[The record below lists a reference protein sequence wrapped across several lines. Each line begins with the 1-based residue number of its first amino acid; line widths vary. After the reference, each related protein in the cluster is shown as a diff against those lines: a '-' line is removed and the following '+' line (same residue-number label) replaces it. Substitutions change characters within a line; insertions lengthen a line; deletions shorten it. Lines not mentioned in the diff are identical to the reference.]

1 MKKRTHKALSWLLTV
16 AIVLGMLPAMS
27 LTAAAVEE
35 EGITINASTGDS
47 SGSGWSYTKS
57 TGFLQL
63 NNYNGGPIE
72 ISGVEITL
80 FLTTGTENTIT
91 VNTTYNSYAAGIVC
105 DNNNGMTITGS
116 GKLTINATSSGE
128 GYTKAVLVNGDLTMQ
143 SGEIVINASS
153 EEGYVCGVD
162 AGAVSVKGDS
172 KLTVNTTTGTYY
184 AYAIDATSLLVES
197 GAQLDVNMTAENPPS
212 GFGGSGLH
220 TSGNITLYGTVN
232 VTANGSGISGI
243 VIRHTVADPAT
254 GCLDIRG
261 GTTIQNAACG
271 IYTDTA
277 VKDSLPY
284 DVYVRGGTL
293 NISSTR
299 SGSQGI
305 KCEENGVFVDSTTTI
320 RTDAE
325 CIVLPAGNTDGSVV
339 FPGQYPI
346 SLTSANNRPINL
358 GDDASSNTATRT
370 ISFNFGSGGSLTAV
384 SKSTNADYKTIPIG
398 GYVTF
403 GSNNWLMNGRLSTD
417 TSQISSNGRLILS
430 EDGTMKVAYSA
441 DDPRIDSMNIAV
453 NNFTHYKYYN
463 EVTATPDSAT
473 YTIQRVQLNETLS
486 NSAGG
491 GNFIEPWETHELM
504 VSVLPA
510 EGYSIP
516 YGSYPNVT
524 IAGQTAEYL
533 GRTSGGGYEYS
544 ITEEFGEYY
553 YKYVNLLM
561 DAPAA
566 GVTMEQYVTNNI
578 HIEGENSLP
587 YSNLEITEADCY
599 DVTPDSEDLWT
610 NLKSTDVFK
619 EGHYYNFYMTL
630 EMKDSKDCAIWN
642 SGGSVA
648 QVNGEDI
655 TTPAAVVD
663 ASACYEYVGMTDKHN
678 GYIYV
683 APIFQATA
691 APDGITVYCNAGADH
706 LEGPGWTWSKAVN
719 ILTLENYNGG
729 PIKIYGGGA
738 QTVEIALK
746 GDNNTVTVTEA
757 TGTNYCAG
765 IEVVNASEV
774 TFSSSGML
782 NVNVN
787 VTDPEI
793 VNAYGLYMNH
803 SSIGSGDVIM
813 NRGKL
818 ILSPTVSTTNCQ
830 TYGINTPGDV
840 TVGED
845 ATLRIYSTSCGGTH
859 QTVGI
864 YSIGS
869 GAVSLDGTVEIQ
881 QTYAGTGT
889 AGSNWSSIYAKTISI
904 GIAAEVTVQMPQNR
918 EHGLYGA
925 KLAAKSNSTIGSDW
939 TKTDAPYRYFEN
951 DDCLV
956 TVTDQNGDG
965 NYESFR
971 YENIPYLVFVEDG
984 EYYGIPA
991 GKQGTIY
998 TGLALEASGGSGEYS
1013 YALTG
1018 EVPDG
1023 LSINEANQLVYTRP
1037 NPQENAID
1045 VTVQVTDKAGYS
1057 KTITV
1062 TVGAVEALTVTD
1074 GISISGTT
1082 GDTSGAGKNGGTWS
1096 YVKSTR
1102 TLTLNSYKG
1111 GGIYANGFNTLN
1123 VVLVGD
1129 SVVDGNVLSWATGIY
1144 CDNCNLN
1151 ISGNG
1156 SLIINSTQTG
1166 TNQHA
1171 RAVIANTITQNGG
1184 DVTVNVASAFWH
1196 HALRAQTGIFI
1207 NGGKLTVNAT
1217 NNNSAATADSQLV
1230 RTETGEIL
1238 VGEDAELT
1246 VNVTNNSRD
1255 CSDIA
1260 IYNAASATTDTT
1272 NNGDIN
1278 IRGKVT
1284 IIRTADSI
1292 GTVSGIVNAST
1303 QNNTDGVITISDG
1316 ADVTITNAEYAIAPH
1331 TREKEGLSDIVITGG
1346 KLNITSGI
1354 SGSVGL
1360 ESDYNGISITGG
1372 TVNVSTDA
1380 IALNLDYGYNKKGI
1394 INISGNAVVDL
1405 LSANSYAVHTCDTTD
1420 STRVHTIALTS
1431 GGSFRARSNG
1441 NYPIQAYFQ
1450 LDPTN
1455 DLAFGSLTS
1464 SKNAGGGYIIQ
1475 SSSVADGILVVYT
1488 ADSALTLTEGTAQEG
1503 PGYTWDGTKLILN
1516 GYNAGPIVVSGT
1528 SGTGNF
1534 EVQLVGNGNIIKTNT
1549 GMGNTIYGIR
1559 FVNTE
1564 SATFTGTG
1572 MLSVNVT
1579 ANTGITQVYGIQM
1592 FQTGTGAGNLN
1603 FAGGTVC
1610 VNSTKTGTETGTV
1623 SVYGVSARYV
1633 NGTGGTITVAKEAAL
1648 EVTLYSNSTTSAI
1661 ALLAYGDVALNGQVQ
1676 IEQHYTGDSGAP
1688 TNQNW
1693 KSVNNS
1699 SGGISIGTD
1708 ADITVTMP
1716 TGVGN
1721 GLSSASLEANGGQPI
1736 GDGWTNATAD
1746 AQYFENEV
1754 CLVTQSDQ
1762 YNGSYAEYG
1771 YCKLAAPL
1779 TFEDSAAYDIPAGN
1793 TGAAYTASTPLT
1805 ATGGSG
1811 SYVYELTG
1819 TIPSG
1824 LSINGENKLTYAR
1837 TAAAGATTATVKV
1850 TDLAGISKTIDISVG
1865 AVTDGVYPSAN
1876 AISINGHTFAS
1887 PSSLY
1892 YTNGADDTGNDSVN
1906 YNAHYDPATGILEL
1920 KGYEGGSIRIGDL
1933 TGRGITIKLVGKN
1946 TITTTEQFGLVQIY
1960 GGPMVITAEDS
1971 GASLTINNTG
1981 STTSP
1986 SIGIA
1991 SDYSNT
1997 YPSNGQAITIGGNAT
2012 VVVNATATS
2021 GDQRAFGIYTPGT
2034 VSIEGNASFTA
2045 VVKSNI
2051 LSGAEGAGAG
2061 IYTVKGTKIN
2071 TNGTVNVDTSEC
2083 GEYSYAIMGQDKNEL
2098 TKAGSMTLK
2107 WKQNASGYGGPV
2119 SFANCFDSAQT
2130 THAINVDNRN
2140 CIATYRYG
2148 TPYTVTVTN
2157 GSCDAV
2163 NRRYLQG
2170 DKVSITAA
2178 TLAVPFTNWTSADV
2192 TVDNANSATT
2202 TFTMPSKDTTVTANY
2217 NAFTVQPYFTR
2228 ETDTTGIISFTMYAE
2243 SDAIPRLVT
2252 KDGDYND
2259 VVGNAYFYDTNGTGV
2274 LRTRSV
2280 SKGGNYE
2287 VIDGEYRVA
2296 VQYGTTWLYSDVFK
2310 VDYSGLPA
2318 PTFTPASGGS
2328 FTDSL
2333 NVSIS
2338 VEELGALIYYTTD
2351 NTDPQYSDTRKK
2363 LDGSSVMI
2371 SDSCTIQARAYTDS
2385 KGWGE
2390 LGTATYTKVSAP
2402 AAPTASKPSGSFTEN
2417 FTLYLESSTAGANI
2431 FYTTDGTTPT
2441 SSSTMYNGISGIAIA
2456 GNVGDTITIKAI
2468 AVNGGYSSE
2477 VATFTYTKAAGVT
2490 VSGTAVSWNNTDN
2503 AVYLLYDSSTSDA
2516 DIKADMKLAS
2526 PEKALSYTATKGGIT
2541 QNADGTRSNQEFSFS
2556 TVEAGTYKLAI
2567 FKPGK
2572 YVPKIMTIAVADTNV
2587 ALGEVKLWLF
2597 GDVTYDGR
2605 IRTGDA
2611 TQILKYIAK
2620 TRTFTDEEFLAAD
2633 ITQDGNIRTGDATQ
2647 IKRYIAK
2654 ANSQFDSM
2662 P

>member
-16 AIVLGMLPAMS
+16 AMVLGMLPAMS
-27 LTAAAVEE
+27 LTAAAVDE

-63 NNYNGGPIE
+63 NNYSGGPIE

-128 GYTKAVLVNGDLTMQ
+128 GYTKAILVNGDLTMQ

-153 EEGYVCGVD
+153 EEGHVCGVD
-162 AGAVSVKGDS
+162 AGAVSVEGDS

-212 GFGGSGLH
+212 GLGGSGLH

-232 VTANGSGISGI
+232 VTANGSGIRGI
-243 VIRHTVADPAT
+243 DIHHTVADPET
-254 GCLDIRG
+254 GCLDILG
-261 GTTIQNAACG
+261 GTTTIRNAACG

-813 NRGKL
+813 NWGKL

-845 ATLRIYSTSCGGTH
+845 ATLWIYSTSCDGTH
-859 QTVGI
+859 QTIGI

-889 AGSNWSSIYAKTISI
+889 AGSNWSSIYAGSISI
-904 GIAAEVTVQMPQNR
+904 GTVAEVTVQMPQNCA
-918 EHGLYGA
+918 HGLYGA

-956 TVTDQNGDG
+956 IVADQNSDG
-965 NYESFR
+965 TYESFR
-971 YENIPYLVFVEDG
+971 YENIPYLVFVEDE
-984 EYYGIPA
+984 EYYSIPA
-991 GKQGTIY
+991 GKQGTVY
-998 TGLALEASGGSGEYS
+998 TGPALEASGGSGEYS

-1082 GDTSGAGKNGGTWS
+1082 DDTSGAGKNGGSWS

-1111 GGIYANGFNTLN
+1111 GGIYANGFKTLN

-1156 SLIINSTQTG
+1156 SLIINSTQTAE
-1166 TNQHA
+1166 NQLA
-1171 RAVIANTITQNGG
+1171 KAILANTITQDGG
-1184 DVTVNVASAFWH
+1184 NVTVNVSSTYW
-1196 HALRAQTGIFI
+1196 LRGLDATSQDILI
-1207 NGGKLTVNAT
+1207 NGGTLTVNAACT
-1217 NNNSAATADSQLV
+1217 GTTSQGIYANS
-1230 RTETGEIL
+1230 GKIL
-1238 VGEDAELT
+1238 VADGAELT
-1246 VNVTNNSRD
+1246 VNMTNGSA
-1255 CSDIA
+1255 SMTG
-1260 IYNAASATTDTT
+1260 IYNYAIAESVAD
-1272 NNGDIN
+1272 NGDIIIN
-1278 IRGKVT
+1278 GKVT
-1284 IIRTADSI
+1284 IT
-1292 GTVSGIVNAST
+1292 GVNPGNGMLQGIVNYSSSS
-1303 QNNTDGVITISDG
+1303 NTDGVISVNPG
-1316 ADVTITNAEYAIAPH
+1316 AELTVNNTDYAVTSY
-1331 TREKEGLSDIVITGG
+1331 TREKEGMSDIQISGG
-1346 KLNITSGI
+1346 TVNITSTR
-1354 SGSVGL
+1354 SGSIGL
-1360 ESDYNGISITGG
+1360 KSDFNGISITGG
-1372 TVNVSTDA
+1372 TVNIDTDTA
-1380 IALNLDYGYNKKGI
+1380 CIILTAAANQNDTGL
-1394 INISGNAVVDL
+1394 INISGSAVVDL

-1431 GGSFRARSNG
+1431 GGSFRARSNDSSNG
-1441 NYPIQAYFQ
+1441 NFPIQAYFQ

-1455 DLAFGSLTS
+1455 DLSFGSLTS
-1464 SKNAGGGYIIQ
+1464 IQNAGGGYLIQ

-1488 ADSALTLTEGTAQEG
+1488 ADSTLTLTEGTAKNG
-1503 PGYTWDGTKLILN
+1503 PGYTWTGTKLTLED
-1516 GYNAGPIVVSGT
+1516 YDAGPIVVSGT

-1592 FQTGTGAGNLN
+1592 FQTSAGAGNLS

-1610 VNSTKTGTETGTV
+1610 VNSTKTGTETGSV
-1623 SVYGVSARYV
+1623 SVYGVSTKYI
-1633 NGTGGTITVAKEAAL
+1633 NGTGGTITVAKDAAL
-1648 EVTLYSNSTTSAI
+1648 DVTLYSNSTTSAI

-1762 YNGSYAEYG
+1762 YGGSYADYG
-1771 YCKLAAPL
+1771 YRKLAAPL
-1779 TFEDSAAYDIPAGN
+1779 TFENSAAYNIPAGN

-1876 AISINGHTFAS
+1876 AITINGHTFAS

-1892 YTNGADDTGNDSVN
+1892 YTNDADSTGNDSVN
-1906 YNAHYDPATGILEL
+1906 YNAHYDPTTGILEL

-1946 TITTTEQFGLVQIY
+1946 TITTTEQFGLVQLY
-1960 GGPMVITAEDS
+1960 GGPLVITAEDS
-1971 GASLTINNTG
+1971 DASLTINNTG

-1997 YPSNGQAITIGGNAT
+1997 YPSNGPAITIGGNAT

-2051 LSGAEGAGAG
+2051 LSGADSAGAG

-2083 GEYSYAIMGQDKNEL
+2083 GEYSFAIMGQDKNEL

-2107 WKQNASGYGGPV
+2107 WKQNTSGYGGPV

-2192 TVDNANSATT
+2192 TVENANSATT

-2217 NAFTVQPYFTR
+2217 NAFTVQPTFTR
-2228 ETDTTGIISFTMYAE
+2228 QTDTTGIISFTMYAE

-2252 KDGDYND
+2252 KGGDNND
-2259 VVGNAYFYDTNGTGV
+2259 VVGNTYFYDTDDTGV
-2274 LRTRSV
+2274 VRNRLV

-2287 VIDGEYRVA
+2287 VTDGEYRVA

-2431 FYTTDGTTPT
+2431 FYTTDGTMPT

-2456 GNVGDTITIKAI
+2456 GTVGDTITVKAI

-2477 VATFTYTKAAGVT
+2477 VAIFTYTKAAGVT
-2490 VSGTAVSWNNTDN
+2490 VSGTVASYGDASNTVTVKLMQGTTVIKTWSGTGLS
-2503 AVYLLYDSSTSDA
+2503 AVYSFDTVPAGDYTLEVSKSGHATYTEDITVNEESLTKDFTIYLYG
-2516 DIKADMKLAS
+2516 DINGDGYVKPNDKTVLAR
-2526 PEKALSYTATKGGIT
+2526 Y
-2541 QNADGTRSNQEFSFS
+2541 
-2556 TVEAGTYKLAI
+2556 LA
-2567 FKPGK
+2567 KWPG
-2572 YVPKIMTIAVADTNV
+2572 YETLPVYQGVADLNCDGYVKPNDKTIL
-2587 ALGEVKLWLF
+2587 ARYLAKWPGYEVLPKL
-2597 GDVTYDGR
+2597 
-2605 IRTGDA
+2605 
-2611 TQILKYIAK
+2611 
-2620 TRTFTDEEFLAAD
+2620 
-2633 ITQDGNIRTGDATQ
+2633 
-2647 IKRYIAK
+2647 
-2654 ANSQFDSM
+2654 
-2662 P
+2662 